1 MTDRDY
7 GFQDDGPEPPLKMD
21 DHREPRRRGPAPV
34 TLIVSVLLLVLVTG
48 AVAYLYRGGPKG
60 SGDGPQPLGAPLGD
74 VRIAAPPQPAAQDAT
89 AGLSIAKDDPTAA
102 SAGAPNF
109 APPPEQPMPA
119 AGAAQATP
127 SASLPPPP
135 PPPPPPEPM
144 KAAAPPAT
152 PSGGAP
158 PSSTKAITP
167 AVTRPAATAAP
178 KLTPA
183 QSAASA
189 MEAPAAM
196 KGAAIVQIGAFSSRA
211 LADKGWSAAAAAAPG
226 AMAGKGEQVVEV
238 AKEGK
243 TLYRTSITGFTSRDQ
258 AQALCDRLK
267 SAGGTCIVH

>member
-1 MTDRDY
+1 
-7 GFQDDGPEPPLKMD
+7 MD

-34 TLIVSVLLLVLVTG
+34 TLIVSVLLLVVVTG

-109 APPPEQPMPA
+109 APPPEQPLPPA
-119 AGAAQATP
+119 NAAQTNP
-127 SASLPPPP
+127 STSASMPPPP
-135 PPPPPPEPM
+135 PTPEPV
-144 KAAAPPAT
+144 KAAVSSAT
-152 PSGGAP
+152 PPVGAG
-158 PSSTKAITP
+158 PSATKAITP
-167 AVTRPAATAAP
+167 VVP
-178 KLTPA
+178 K
-183 QSAASA
+183 SV
-189 MEAPAAM
+189 APAAAKSALVQAAAPATSDAA

-238 AKEGK
+238 AKDGK
-243 TLYRTSITGFTSRDQ
+243 TLYRTSITGFASHDQ